1 MTHAALAPL
10 IGPEFD
16 DFLGASIGEDRNG
29 TATARLTELIDALP
43 RAPTD
48 AIPSRT
54 SAADLVA
61 LLPKRKAPNVRP
73 SDSVFAATGLR
84 ETRVFIALSAF
95 AVMMLIVYA
104 ISGHYLLWPGNSANP
119 PSPRADDAS
128 TAMPRR

>member
-1 MTHAALAPL
+1 MPREAAA
-10 IGPEFD
+10 
-16 DFLGASIGEDRNG
+16 
-29 TATARLTELIDALP
+29 ARLTELIDALP

-104 ISGHYLLWPGNSANP
+104 ISGHYSLWPGNGPNP
-119 PSPRADDAS
+119 PAPRGDDAS